1 MDQFK
6 WNNDDF
12 QMNNT
17 HSYSNPIEG
26 NASYSDAPKKKIK
39 NIFKDKTV
47 KLPSVIIA
55 VILTAAVSVSSF
67 ALISNAPGGNNAVLH
82 NAPLS
87 GNKTSG
93 VTTVTENS
101 RKVMETPDIVD
112 KVGPAVVGVTNL
124 KTYTSYFGEST
135 QDSEGSGIV
144 ITSDGYIATNYH
156 VIDGSTKIKV
166 SLNTGDEYEAKVV
179 GGDAQTDLAVVKIDA
194 KNLTYATLGNS
205 SELRVGEKAIAIGN
219 PLGQEFAGTVTQG
232 VISALNRSVTFEDK
246 TLTLIQTDAAINPG
260 NSGGALV
267 NSYGEVIGIN
277 TAKISSNELEGL
289 GFAIPIDEAKPIIE
303 DLIKHGYVK
312 GRPFI
317 GVSGRSVTERDA
329 QAYNLVVGVYVV
341 SVSEYSPAEKS
352 GLMIGDIIME
362 VNGTKVTTV
371 DEINDVKNKF
381 SPGKTI
387 TLKIW
392 RQGKTKNISLVL
404 GENIAGQ

>member
-1 MDQFK
+1 MDEFK

-26 NASYSDAPKKKIK
+26 NASYADAPKKKSK
-39 NIFKDKTV
+39 NIFKNKTV
-47 KLPSVIIA
+47 KMPFVIIA
-55 VILTAAVSVSSF
+55 IILTAAVSVSAF
-67 ALISNAPGGNNAVLH
+67 ALIVNSPNGQNAILH

-87 GNKTSG
+87 ENKTAG

-101 RKVMETPDIVD
+101 RKIMETPDIVD
-112 KVGPAVVGVTNL
+112 KVGPAVVGVTNIT
-124 KTYTSYFGEST
+124 TYTSYFGEST

-144 ITSDGYIATNYH
+144 ITADGYIATNYH
-156 VIDGSTKIKV
+156 VIEGATKIKV
-166 SLNTGDEYEAKVV
+166 SLNNGDEYEAKVM
-179 GGDAQTDLAVVKIDA
+179 GGDAQTDIAIIKIDA
-194 KNLTYATLGNS
+194 KDLTYATLGNS

-277 TAKISSNELEGL
+277 TAKISSSELEGL

-303 DLIKHGYVK
+303 DLIKYGYVK

-329 QAYNLVVGVYVV
+329 KAYNMVVGVYVV

-352 GLMIGDIIME
+352 GIMIGDIITE

-371 DEINDVKNKF
+371 DEINDIKNKF
-381 SPGKTI
+381 APGKTI
-387 TLKIW
+387 SVKIW
-392 RQGKTKNISLVL
+392 RQGQTKTISLTL

>member
-26 NASYSDAPKKKIK
+26 NASYSDAPKKKVK
-39 NIFKDKTV
+39 NIFKNKTV

-55 VILTAAVSVSSF
+55 VILTAAVSVSAF
-67 ALISNAPGGNNAVLH
+67 ALISNAPNGNNAVLH

-87 GNKTSG
+87 GSKTSG

-166 SLNTGDEYEAKVV
+166 SLNTGDEYEAKVI
-179 GGDAQTDLAVVKIDA
+179 GGDAQTDLAVIKIDA
-194 KNLTYATLGNS
+194 IDLTYATLGNS

-329 QAYNLVVGVYVV
+329 QAYNLVIGVYVV
-341 SVSEYSPAEKS
+341 SVSEYSPAEKA

-371 DEINDVKNKF
+371 DEINDIKNKF

-392 RQGKTKNISLVL
+392 RQGKTKTISLVL